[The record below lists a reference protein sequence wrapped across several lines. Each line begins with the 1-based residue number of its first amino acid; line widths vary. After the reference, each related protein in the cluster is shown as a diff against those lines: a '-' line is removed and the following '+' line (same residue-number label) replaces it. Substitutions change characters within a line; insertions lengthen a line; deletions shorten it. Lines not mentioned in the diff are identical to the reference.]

1 VGQDR
6 PGIIRDLSRALAARR
21 VNVEELLTSCSSAP
35 MSGEVLFEAKAD
47 LRIPQDVSLDELR
60 ETLETIA
67 TELMVD
73 LTLDDPE

>member
-1 VGQDR
+1 
-6 PGIIRDLSRALAARR
+6 
-21 VNVEELLTSCSSAP
+21 

-47 LRIPQDVSLDELR
+47 LRIPHDVSLDELR